1 MATEEEEMRRLGD
14 LEYLYPY
21 RGCGLRLSLAH
32 YQPWSWV
39 RKDQNCEMYYTT
51 KHQAKEPLVTLSAKG
66 LGQMYWNLTP
76 GLEPRKD
83 MSPIHLETP

>member
-1 MATEEEEMRRLGD
+1 MRRLGD